1 MKEWKNRS
9 EQRMIPVTDDW
20 YPNFE
25 GNKIRLKIVQYV
37 FREYICIIS
46 AWGMDDYGLEMQFS
60 SCYPEYV
67 DAMYDRWKEYIF
79 DRVPDHVNKEW
90 FLEHGFYPA

>member
-20 YPNFE
+20 HPNFE
-25 GNKIRLKIVQYV
+25 GNMVRLRIVQY
-37 FREYICIIS
+37 FFKEYICIIS
-46 AWGMDDYGLEMQFS
+46 AWGNDDYGMEMQYS
-60 SCYPEYV
+60 SPYPECT
-67 DAMYDRWKEYIF
+67 DAMYERWKKYIF